1 MAWAAIDPNNGRP
14 MLAIG
19 AAKAEHHL
27 CQAIPGC
34 NYSKDDQ
41 IWRLPLSWPGYVC
54 FRTAWAQ
61 MPVHIYP
68 SLLAYGEQAWAAT
81 QGRFADRV
89 RIDATTEYGAMI
101 RDAEADNAMEL
112 RPDQRGA
119 VEWLVKY
126 GRAGIEDP
134 TGNGKTPIVIR
145 ALQVQQQVTGT
156 ALPALYIANGSAL
169 YGIRDKFAAW
179 APELRVSVVTGTAAA
194 RAKALEREADVY
206 IIAWDNLRLHTRL
219 APYGSERLLKC
230 SKCAGTET
238 KTTPGRC
245 EVHLKE
251 LNVSADGSAR
261 RWGTV
266 IPDEAHKM
274 RDPTTKQTRAAWWL
288 MWHCEFCW
296 PMTATL
302 VADNV
307 ADPWGP
313 MHGID
318 PRAWPSRSRYI
329 DMFAQKEYAWNR
341 GAEILGFRQDHAYA
355 AHTIIQP
362 YWRRIP
368 REIARPNQPP
378 RGEPEFRYTELSPA
392 HRKVYDQLTREALAD
407 LEGASMVTG
416 NDLVKYTRL
425 CQLASSMVEQYDGE
439 DAQGFTVPM
448 YRAVLPC
455 PKADDLIEFLDDV
468 DGQVVVAAIST
479 QLIELAERKLHE
491 KGISY
496 THIVGGM
503 SAEAQYQANMAF
515 LGGQVRVIL
524 ISAAGS
530 ESIDLQSASIIYFLE
545 PDTSF
550 LAREQKIGRVDR
562 YGQPYAVRQVYA
574 LAPGTVDMHRYKLGL
589 EKNERHDSVARDPD
603 LLRWILTGEQVD
615 WSTR

>member
-1 MAWAAIDPNNGRP
+1 

-19 AAKAEHHL
+19 AAKSEHHL

-34 NYSKDDQ
+34 NYSKADR

-54 FRTAWAQ
+54 FRTAWAS
-61 MPVHIYP
+61 MPVFIYP
-68 SLLAYGEQAWAAT
+68 DLLAYGESAWLAT
-81 QGRFADRV
+81 QQRFADRV
-89 RIDATTEYGAMI
+89 RIDATIEYGALI

-126 GRAGIEDP
+126 GRVGIEDP

-156 ALPALYIANGSAL
+156 ALPALYIGNGSAL
-169 YGIRDKFAAW
+169 YPIRDKFRDW
-179 APELRVSVVTGTAAA
+179 APELRVSVVTGTAKM
-194 RAKALEREADVY
+194 RETALAREADVY
-206 IIAWDNLRLHTRL
+206 LIAWDNLRMHTRL
-219 APYGSERLLKC
+219 AKYGSQKLVRC
-230 SKCAGTET
+230 SACAGTET

-245 EVHLKE
+245 EAHEKE
-251 LNVSADGSAR
+251 LNINPDGSPR

-274 RDPTTKQTRAAWWL
+274 RDPNTKQTRAAWWL
-288 MWHCEFCW
+288 MHHSEFCW
-296 PMTATL
+296 PMTGTL
-302 VADNV
+302 VASNV

-313 MHGID
+313 LHGLD

-341 GAEILGFRQDHAYA
+341 GAEILGFRPEHAYQA
-355 AHTIIQP
+355 QTIIQP

-368 REIARPNQPP
+368 REIARPGQPM
-378 RGEPEFRYTELSPA
+378 RGEPEFRYPEMTPA
-392 HRKVYDQLTREALAD
+392 HRKVYDQLTKEALAD

-439 DAQGFTVPM
+439 DEAGFTVPR
-448 YRAVLPC
+448 YRLALPC
-455 PKADDLIEFLDDV
+455 PKADDLIEFLDGI
-468 DGQVVVAAIST
+468 DGQVVVAAISPE
-479 QLIELAERKLHE
+479 LIALAERKLHD
-491 KGISY
+491 KGITY
-496 THIVGGM
+496 AHIIGGM
-503 SAEAQYQANMAF
+503 SREAQYEANMAF
-515 LGGQVRVIL
+515 LNGQVRVMFINE
-524 ISAAGS
+524 AGA
-530 ESIDLQSASIIYFLE
+530 ESIDLQSASVIYFLE

-550 LAREQKIGRVDR
+550 LAREQKTGRVDR
-562 YGQPYAVRQVYA
+562 YGQLYPVRQVYA
-574 LAPGTVDMHRYKLGL
+574 LCKGTVDEHRYQLGT

-603 LLRWILTGEQVD
+603 LLRWILTGEHVD